1 MTAEEIAKIADAFKS
16 VFAEFLP
23 KIVSAFAAGYN
34 LHRGYYCGLFG
45 FARDWSE
52 GDVWH
57 RGYLHGKLKRTKQQR
72 EEKAGEDW

>member
-1 MTAEEIAKIADAFKS
+1 MTIDE
-16 VFAEFLP
+16 LL
-23 KIVSAFAAGYN
+23 VSWDFC
-34 LHRGYYCGLFG
+34 RGYYCGMFG
-45 FARDWSE
+45 LDRDWSE